1 MLLKLNQINKDAME
15 TKKMPNELATIIEDI
30 TRHEGF
36 KSTVYKCTEGYD
48 TIGYGFAI
56 KDLVMDKDIADLI
69 LMKKLHLLLERILVA
84 FPWFKD
90 VDDKAK
96 SVVVNMCYQ
105 LGLSGFSKFKK
116 TIYLLETQQYE
127 EASIEMLDSLWAKQT
142 PARAREL
149 SNRIKSIPSN

>member
-15 TKKMPNELATIIEDI
+15 TKKMPNELSTIIEDI

-56 KDLVMDKDIADLI
+56 KDLVMDKDI
-69 LMKKLHLLLERILVA
+69 
-84 FPWFKD
+84 
-90 VDDKAK
+90 DDIAK

-127 EASIEMLDSLWAKQT
+127 EASTEMLDSLWAKQT

-149 SNRIKSIPSN
+149 SERIRAIPSD